1 MLMCRKSFFTRSAID
16 QNPTIR
22 LTALVHG
29 RIMGAAPERLTAMA
43 RRISE
48 KVRRFAMGL
57 FNKKEE
63 LPGSALRFL
72 SAAFPANDD
81 KKPSLTKPGHL
92 PVLDKAGA
100 KAILKDID
108 WDAPEAR
115 DFLAAAS
122 IDAADLPSFK
132 IGDRPDILVGA
143 FKDPIRIELFE
154 RLLCCSCCCGSCR
167 ICKWYPFCR
176 RRCGR
181 VLFELKDG
189 STYWAYRVRVIGG
202 DVEKDTAHPG
212 GVKITVAA
220 GGVHNHDD
228 RYSLLTHTHME
239 YAPAAH
245 TNETNPHSTV
255 FATKAPRVWDGTTPA
270 VSAPVGYAPAS
281 HTSESDPHSTVL
293 AAKAPRVWDGATPVS
308 SAPEGYA
315 PASHDESAHSV
326 SFITANANA
335 CLTNPA
341 SSGDTVSV
349 TIDIPSGMVPVSP
362 SAFISAGSWVKASW
376 CPASGGVGS
385 VLTPDSVVISG
396 SGTSR
401 MVSFKLNAGTALA
414 PDYYDRSVS
423 KWDTRSV
430 IVLIAIPLI
439 PD

>member
-1 MLMCRKSFFTRSAID
+1 
-16 QNPTIR
+16 
-22 LTALVHG
+22 
-29 RIMGAAPERLTAMA
+29 MGAAPERLTAMA

-72 SAAFPANDD
+72 SAAFPAADD
-81 KKPSLTKPGHL
+81 KKPALPRPGHL
-92 PVLDKAGA
+92 PVLDKIGA

-108 WDAPEAR
+108 WDAPEAK

-132 IGDRPDILVGA
+132 IGDRPDILAGA

-154 RLLCCSCCCGSCR
+154 RLLCCSCCCGSYR

-189 STYWAYRVRVIGG
+189 STYWAYRVRVIGA
-202 DVEKDTAHPG
+202 DVEKDLAHPG

-220 GGVHNHDD
+220 SGGCVSQTDFDDHIDSGDHDA
-228 RYSLLTHTHME
+228 RYALLSHTHSGYALDTHTH
-239 YAPAAH
+239 
-245 TNETNPHSTV
+245 S
-255 FATKAPRVWDGTTPA
+255 
-270 VSAPVGYAPAS
+270 GYAPLTHA
-281 HTSESDPHSTVL
+281 HT
-293 AAKAPRVWDGATPVS
+293 
-308 SAPEGYA
+308 GYA
-315 PASHDESAHSV
+315 ADTHTHLEFADKIHAHTDYADKTHAHTEFADKVHVHTGYAGTPHDESAHSV

-349 TIDIPSGMVPVSP
+349 TIDLPSGMIPIPSSIVSAT
-362 SAFISAGSWVKASW
+362 SCIKASW
-376 CPASGGVGS
+376 CPTSGGVGS
-385 VLTPDSVVISG
+385 VLTPDSVSISG
-396 SGTSR
+396 SGATR
-401 MVSFKLNAGTALA
+401 AVSFKLNAGTTAA
-414 PDYYDRSVS
+414 PDYYDRSIS
-423 KWDTRSV
+423 KWNTRTV
-430 IVLIAIPLI
+430 IVFIAIPLI